1 MMYLTN
7 NGTTLGTHA
16 MDINTQG
23 KVVDY
28 LYKRLS
34 PKYPEIIPDDLRSM
48 IYKILKKD
56 MNKIKDFNTQDISEG
71 TELIAGVKERYVPNT
86 IQPFGIARQI
96 VRRIK
101 IK

>member
-1 MMYLTN
+1 
-7 NGTTLGTHA
+7 

-48 IYKILKKD
+48 IYKIIKKD
-56 MNKIKDFNTQDISEG
+56 LNKIIDINTQDISEG

-101 IK
+101 NDSL